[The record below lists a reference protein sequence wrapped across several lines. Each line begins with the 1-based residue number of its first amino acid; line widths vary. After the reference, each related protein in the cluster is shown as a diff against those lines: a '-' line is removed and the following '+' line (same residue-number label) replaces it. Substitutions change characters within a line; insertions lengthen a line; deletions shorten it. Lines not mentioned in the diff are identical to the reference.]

1 MCVSQK
7 FLGDLCVGSPRN
19 PDGGFLNAGTL
30 QFTQPLLPLCFD
42 HCLLMKSRCVLSLF
56 LCFGLCVLILSKAH
70 RNLLLHFP
78 SFTSDASF
86 SVTAAT
92 LFYDANF
99 ESQSFPVVSKV
110 WFCGQESV
118 LREKGT
124 TSWPPRVLHQ
134 QLPYPVCKANGTA
147 ASETELSFC
156 FSRHSA
162 LYGPFP
168 LDVVADGRCR
178 NAFEWQHNFLL
189 KLKSRLRTT
198 SRRYLLVRPCPGHI
212 LLVQSSYMSVTE

>member
-86 SVTAAT
+86 SITAAT

-118 LREKGT
+118 LHEKGT

-147 ASETELSFC
+147 ASQ
-156 FSRHSA
+156 R
-162 LYGPFP
+162 
-168 LDVVADGRCR
+168 
-178 NAFEWQHNFLL
+178 
-189 KLKSRLRTT
+189 
-198 SRRYLLVRPCPGHI
+198 
-212 LLVQSSYMSVTE
+212 QSSLSASVATQPFTVHFP